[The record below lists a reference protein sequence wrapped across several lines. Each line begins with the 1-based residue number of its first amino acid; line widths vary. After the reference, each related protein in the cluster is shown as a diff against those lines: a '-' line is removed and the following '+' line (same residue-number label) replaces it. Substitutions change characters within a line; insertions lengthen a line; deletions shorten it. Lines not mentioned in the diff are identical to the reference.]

1 MIPLKY
7 PPMLQAGI
15 VGLPNVGKSTLFNAL
30 TRSRKADAANYP
42 FCTIEPNVGVVQ
54 IPDRRLQRL
63 AEIANVENSIP
74 SAIEIVDIA
83 GLVAGSSKGEGLGN
97 RFLAQIREV
106 DAIVEIVRCFDDAN
120 IAHTMGAVDPVRD
133 IETISAELVL
143 ADLQSVEHQI
153 ARNSKKA
160 RGGDQEAA
168 DNLSLLERLQPHLN
182 AAKSA
187 HTLPLNEEESAVMQR
202 LFLLSAKP
210 VLFSCNVAE
219 TDLSSPEGNSYV
231 NEVSSYVKERH
242 NAGICL
248 ICARLEED
256 LAEFS
261 DAEAAEFLKEL
272 GAENSCVS
280 ELIRSTFDLLGLA
293 SFFTFNDAQ
302 VRAWAFNTS
311 MRAPQCAGLVHTDF
325 EENFIRAE
333 IVSFE
338 DLDSANTVA
347 IARERGK
354 YRIEGKDYI
363 VNDGDVI
370 LFRFRQS

>member
-1 MIPLKY
+1 
-7 PPMLQAGI
+7 MLQAGI

-63 AEIANVENSIP
+63 VEIVNVENSIP

-143 ADLQSVEHQI
+143 ADLQSVENQI

-210 VLFSCNVAE
+210 VLFACNVAE
-219 TDLSSPEGNSYV
+219 TDLSAPEGNSYL

-248 ICARLEED
+248 MCARLEED
-256 LAEFS
+256 LIEFT
-261 DAEAAEFLKEL
+261 DAEAGGVL
-272 GAENSCVS
+272 
-280 ELIRSTFDLLGLA
+280 
-293 SFFTFNDAQ
+293 
-302 VRAWAFNTS
+302 
-311 MRAPQCAGLVHTDF
+311 
-325 EENFIRAE
+325 
-333 IVSFE
+333 
-338 DLDSANTVA
+338 
-347 IARERGK
+347 
-354 YRIEGKDYI
+354 EG
-363 VNDGDVI
+363 VG
-370 LFRFRQS
+370 S